1 MGPTS
6 TTVTSATATV
16 YKVTEIWF
24 VYNIELIMIR
34 IILAIIF
41 YRLFK
46 AIRQIRNCPQKGCQ
60 FAIEIVD
67 KLQKSLIISLNTFPG
82 LIMNYHICSDRL
94 IERMEVAGVI
104 RPYLNIRWNV
114 KSFNL
119 NQINSCST
127 LKGRYPL
134 SYILAHRLR
143 KVLAQQFLPGCYPV
157 IMHQNL
163 LYYVKLV
170 CDTPHGDCKFIN
182 PLPSG
187 KGKEKCKKQ
196 ANK

>member
-1 MGPTS
+1 MTG
-6 TTVTSATATV
+6 
-16 YKVTEIWF
+16 
-24 VYNIELIMIR
+24 

-46 AIRQIRNCPQKGCQ
+46 AIRQIQNCPQKGFQ

-67 KLQKSLIISLNTFPG
+67 KFPKSLIIPLDTFPG
-82 LIMNYHICSDRL
+82 LITNYRICSDRL
-94 IERMEVAGVI
+94 IERMEVSDVI
-104 RPYLNIRWNV
+104 RPYLKIRWEV
-114 KSFNL
+114 KFFNL

-157 IMHQNL
+157 VIHQNVF
-163 LYYVKLV
+163 YYVNIV
-170 CDTPHGDCKFIN
+170 CGTPHGDCKFIN
-182 PLPSG
+182 TMPWG
-187 KGKEKCKKQ
+187 RERKM
-196 ANK
+196 